1 MKKLLFVL
9 ILVTLLASGVFC
21 QSTNSSSPVDLV
33 VLLDTSASMSGSYRE
48 TSNYLIGP
56 FLREFLRI
64 GDTFHLI
71 SFSGT
76 PKLEISR
83 RIEGVGDVETII
95 ARLLLMY
102 PLDPESNLSGALS
115 FAESFASSLPSRSK
129 KIVLISDGDA
139 ENTQSLVNTHSDR
152 FRGLGADLQYIKV
165 PVTGNGP
172 SSGRGAP
179 LAQTTAPSQS
189 AQPAQTAQQGAQPSQ
204 TAQTTQPAQTA
215 QQGAQPSQTAQTT
228 QPAQTAQQSTQPSQ
242 ATQPAQPAQTAPGT
256 QTPQSTQP
264 TQPAQTAQ
272 QGTQTPQSTQP
283 TQPAQTA
290 PGAQETQSVSQ
301 AGSSQASGPATT
313 QGNGVSGTAQVQSPA
328 QGTGQTQTAQA
339 SSLGLNIPLPL
350 IIGLAILLLLI
361 LIAIFIFA
369 SRRLDKSPNR
379 VISKAASPASPKTK
393 AETRP
398 ETKPVTKSDRFTETR
413 KTSQVLEYPP
423 PRLKPLPKDKIY
435 DENALPSDGSPVLL
449 NLFVADQNT
458 AIGKRN
464 IHSVKPGYSYTIGG
478 GKSDFLIFLVPV
490 PPRIAEVRHDGRTC
504 AFIPAKPQYFPDIGS
519 QTIPNCIGKTFRVI
533 SDKKYELHIRLEK
546 YEDPLHALN
555 KMLRSIK
562 VPGPIV

>member
-9 ILVTLLASGVFC
+9 LIVTHLVSGVFC
-21 QSTNSSSPVDLV
+21 QSANSSSPVDLV

-129 KIVLISDGDA
+129 KIILISDGDA
-139 ENTQSLVNTHSDR
+139 ENTQSLVDASSGR
-152 FRGLGADLQYIKV
+152 FRGLGADLQYIRV

-172 SSGRGAP
+172 GSGRGAP

-189 AQPAQTAQQGAQPSQ
+189 AQPSQTAQVTQPSQTAQQGTQPSQTAQPAQTTQQTTQPSQ

-215 QQGAQPSQTAQTT
+215 QQGTQPSQTAQTT
-228 QPAQTAQQSTQPSQ
+228 QPVQTTESTQPSES
-242 ATQPAQPAQTAPGT
+242 AQQT
-256 QTPQSTQP
+256 QST
-264 TQPAQTAQ
+264 
-272 QGTQTPQSTQP
+272 
-283 TQPAQTA
+283 
-290 PGAQETQSVSQ
+290 SQ
-301 AGSSQASGPATT
+301 AGSSQVSGQTTT
-313 QGNGVSGTAQVQSPA
+313 QGSGASTPSQVPSSGQSTGSSTPA
-328 QGTGQTQTAQA
+328 RPAAGTGQTQTAQ
-339 SSLGLNIPLPL
+339 SSSSRGGVAIGNIPLPL
-350 IIGLAILLLLI
+350 IIALAILLLLI
-361 LIAIFIFA
+361 LVAIFIFA

-393 AETRP
+393 AETMP
-398 ETKPVTKSDRFTETR
+398 DRFTETR

-423 PRLKPLPKDKIY
+423 PRLKPLPKDKVY
-435 DENALPSDGSPVLL
+435 DENILPNDGSPVLL

-464 IHSVKPGYSYTIGG
+464 IHSLKPGYTFTIGG

-490 PPRIAEVRHDGRTC
+490 PPRIAEVRHDGRNC
-504 AFIPAKPQYFPDIGS
+504 SFIPVKPQYFPDIGS

-562 VPGPIV
+562 VPGPVV